1 MLGSGFGAVFQ
12 SDVPQIAYESDP
24 EGNWDIF
31 LLDLN
36 THLTHNLTRHP
47 AADTQP
53 AWSEA
58 TGKIAFVSNRNKAWL
73 TAIYEM
79 DRYGREVRMLK
90 SGDLNYWRPAWS
102 PDGRELVVMR
112 GFKDI
117 YIIEVETERERQVAM
132 GFSPVWSPVEDRITY
147 YSDHP
152 KLDNVLNFVEL
163 AATPVTDTVSHAGAQ
178 RHGSYSHGAG
188 AHSLLSAAGFLCA
201 VDPYP
206 DLARWYPTTH
216 QPEMSRLPAS
226 SLWDG
231 SAQTA
236 PTRAP

>member
-1 MLGSGFGAVFQ
+1 MLGAGFGAVFQ

-102 PDGRELVVMR
+102 PDLHISHLPTLCS
-112 GFKDI
+112 FFQ
-117 YIIEVETERERQVAM
+117 TSTQ
-132 GFSPVWSPVEDRITY
+132 PTITD
-147 YSDHP
+147 SAFA
-152 KLDNVLNFVEL
+152 K
-163 AATPVTDTVSHAGAQ
+163 
-178 RHGSYSHGAG
+178 
-188 AHSLLSAAGFLCA
+188 LSA
-201 VDPYP
+201 
-206 DLARWYPTTH
+206 
-216 QPEMSRLPAS
+216 
-226 SLWDG
+226 
-231 SAQTA
+231 
-236 PTRAP
+236 